1 MDIFLQVIVTGI
13 ATGGVYGLIALG
25 FVLIFKATGI
35 LNLAT
40 GAFMTLGAYIC
51 LTVLGQFGA
60 PFWVA
65 FLCTLGFAIV
75 MGIVLERIILRPLIG
90 EPIISVVMVTI
101 GLSSILQGLTHI
113 IWSPEYRSF
122 PEIFPPEPLDL
133 GFAIVPS
140 GLLWGFIFAAI
151 GTIIFILIFKLTR
164 TGVAMR
170 ATASDQQA
178 ALSMGISVR
187 WIFALSWSYGAVAAV
202 IGGIVIGNI
211 SGISIYLGDIGLKVL
226 AVIILGGLDSIG
238 GAILGGLIIGILENL
253 TGLYLDPVFGG
264 GVKNVAPFFILVLII
279 MIRPYG
285 LFGKKIIERVCILD
299 TGRWFLVSGCW
310 LLVAAI
316 SEVSARSQR
325 PVTSD
330 K

>member
-1 MDIFLQVIVTGI
+1 MAGVAVSSTAGFAEAGEVRLMEIFIQLIVTGI

-90 EPIISVVMVTI
+90 QPIISVVMVTI
-101 GLSSILQGLTHI
+101 GLSSILQGLTHV

-151 GTIIFILIFKLTR
+151 GTIIFTLIFKLTR

-187 WIFALSWSYGAVAAV
+187 WVFALSWSYGAVAAV

-238 GAILGGLIIGILENL
+238 GAIIGGLIIGILENL
-253 TGLYLDPVFGG
+253 AGLYLDPVFGG
-264 GVKNVAPFFILVLII
+264 GVKDVAPFFILIVII

-285 LFGKKIIERVCILD
+285 LFGKKIIERV
-299 TGRWFLVSGCW
+299 
-310 LLVAAI
+310 
-316 SEVSARSQR
+316 
-325 PVTSD
+325 
-330 K
+330 

>member
-1 MDIFLQVIVTGI
+1 MDIFIQLIVTGI

-65 FLCTLGFAIV
+65 FLCTLGFAVV

-90 EPIISVVMVTI
+90 QPIISVVMVTI
-101 GLSSILQGLTHI
+101 GLSSILQGLTHV

-151 GTIIFILIFKLTR
+151 GTIIFTLIFKLTR

-187 WIFALSWSYGAVAAV
+187 WVFALSWSYGAVAAV

-238 GAILGGLIIGILENL
+238 GAIIGGLIIGILENL
-253 TGLYLDPVFGG
+253 AGLYLDPVFGG
-264 GVKNVAPFFILVLII
+264 GVKDVAPFIILIVII

-285 LFGKKIIERVCILD
+285 LFGKKIIERV
-299 TGRWFLVSGCW
+299 
-310 LLVAAI
+310 
-316 SEVSARSQR
+316 
-325 PVTSD
+325 
-330 K
+330 

>member
-1 MDIFLQVIVTGI
+1 MDIFIQMIVTGI

-40 GAFMTLGAYIC
+40 GAIMTLGAYIC
-51 LTVLGQFGA
+51 LTALGQLGA
-60 PFWVA
+60 PFWLA
-65 FLCTLGFAIV
+65 FLCTLGFAV
-75 MGIVLERIILRPLIG
+75 VLGIVLERIILRPLIG

-101 GLSSILQGLTHI
+101 GLSSILQGLTHV
-113 IWSPEYRSF
+113 IWSPDYRSF

-133 GFAIVPS
+133 GFAVVPS

-151 GTIIFILIFKLTR
+151 GTLIFILMFKLTR

-187 WIFALSWSYGAVAAV
+187 WIFALSWSYGAVAAF

-253 TGLYLDPVFGG
+253 AGLYLDPVFGG
-264 GVKNVAPFFILVLII
+264 GVKDVAPFVILVLII

-285 LFGKKIIERVCILD
+285 LFGKKIIERV
-299 TGRWFLVSGCW
+299 
-310 LLVAAI
+310 
-316 SEVSARSQR
+316 
-325 PVTSD
+325 
-330 K
+330 

>member
-1 MDIFLQVIVTGI
+1 MEIFLQIIITGI

-51 LTVLGQFGA
+51 LTVLSQLGA
-60 PFWVA
+60 PFWLA
-65 FLCTLGFAIV
+65 FIGTLGFAILLGV
-75 MGIVLERIILRPLIG
+75 VLEKIILRPLIG

-101 GLSSILQGLTHI
+101 GLSSILQGLTHL
-113 IWSPEYRSF
+113 IWSPDFRSF
-122 PEIFPPEPLDL
+122 PEIFPAEPLDL
-133 GFAIVPS
+133 GIAIVPS
-140 GLLWGFIFAAI
+140 GLLWGFIFAAV

-187 WIFALSWSYGAVAAV
+187 WVFALSWSYGAVAAV

-238 GAILGGLIIGILENL
+238 GAILGGLIIGVLENL
-253 TGLYLDPVFGG
+253 AGLYLDPIFGG
-264 GVKNVAPFFILVLII
+264 GVKDVAPFFILVLII

-285 LFGKKIIERVCILD
+285 LFGKKIIERV
-299 TGRWFLVSGCW
+299 
-310 LLVAAI
+310 
-316 SEVSARSQR
+316 
-325 PVTSD
+325 
-330 K
+330 

>member
-1 MDIFLQVIVTGI
+1 VALELNLMDIFLQVIVTGI

-40 GAFMTLGAYIC
+40 GAIMTLGAYIC

-60 PFWVA
+60 PFWLA
-65 FLCTLGFAIV
+65 FLCTLGFAV
-75 MGIVLERIILRPLIG
+75 LMGIVLERIILRPLIG

-101 GLSSILQGLTHI
+101 GLSSILQGLTHV

-264 GVKNVAPFFILVLII
+264 GVKDVAPFIILVLII

-285 LFGKKIIERVCILD
+285 LFGKKIIERV
-299 TGRWFLVSGCW
+299 
-310 LLVAAI
+310 
-316 SEVSARSQR
+316 
-325 PVTSD
+325 
-330 K
+330 

>member
-1 MDIFLQVIVTGI
+1 MDILLQIIVTGI

-40 GAFMTLGAYIC
+40 GTIMTLGAFIC
-51 LTVLGQFGA
+51 LTVLDAVGA

-65 FLCTLGFAIV
+65 FMVTLAFAFIL
-75 MGIVLERIILRPLIG
+75 GLFIERTILRPLIG
-90 EPIISVVMVTI
+90 EPIIAVIMVTI
-101 GLSSILQGLTHI
+101 GLSSILRGLTNI

-122 PEIFPPEPLDL
+122 PDIFPPEPLDL
-133 GFAIVPS
+133 GFAVVPS
-140 GLLWGFIFAAI
+140 GLLWGFIFAAV
-151 GTIIFILIFKLTR
+151 GTVIFILIFKFTR

-178 ALSMGISVR
+178 ALSVGISVR
-187 WIFALSWSYGAVAAV
+187 WVFALSWSFGAIAAV

-211 SGISIYLGDIGLKVL
+211 SGISIYMGDIGLKVL

-238 GAILGGLIIGILENL
+238 GAIIGGLIIGILENL
-253 TGLYLDPVFGG
+253 AGLYLDPVFGG
-264 GVKNVAPFFILVLII
+264 GVKDVAPFFILVLII

-285 LFGKKIIERVCILD
+285 LFGKKIIERV
-299 TGRWFLVSGCW
+299 
-310 LLVAAI
+310 
-316 SEVSARSQR
+316 
-325 PVTSD
+325 
-330 K
+330 

>member
-1 MDIFLQVIVTGI
+1 MDLVDIFLQIIVTGI

-65 FLCTLGFAIV
+65 FIGTLGFAIV

-140 GLLWGFIFAAI
+140 GLLWGFVFAAI

-264 GVKNVAPFFILVLII
+264 GVKDVAPFFILVLII

-285 LFGKKIIERVCILD
+285 LFGKKIIERV
-299 TGRWFLVSGCW
+299 
-310 LLVAAI
+310 
-316 SEVSARSQR
+316 
-325 PVTSD
+325 
-330 K
+330 

>member
-60 PFWVA
+60 PFWLA
-65 FLCTLGFAIV
+65 FLCTLGFAILL
-75 MGIVLERIILRPLIG
+75 GIVLERIILRPLIG

-101 GLSSILQGLTHI
+101 GLASILQGLTHV
-113 IWSPEYRSF
+113 IWSPDYRSF

-151 GTIIFILIFKLTR
+151 GTLIFILIFKLTR

-187 WIFALSWSYGAVAAV
+187 WVFALSWSYGAVAAV

-253 TGLYLDPVFGG
+253 AGLYLDPVFGG
-264 GVKNVAPFFILVLII
+264 GVKDVAPFVILVLII

-285 LFGKKIIERVCILD
+285 LFGKKIIERV
-299 TGRWFLVSGCW
+299 
-310 LLVAAI
+310 
-316 SEVSARSQR
+316 
-325 PVTSD
+325 
-330 K
+330 

>member
-1 MDIFLQVIVTGI
+1 LNSFSRDGIGNLCFVSQHVQLYEQIDLCLLNMEIFLQIIITGI

-51 LTVLGQFGA
+51 LTVLSQLGA
-60 PFWVA
+60 PFWLA
-65 FLCTLGFAIV
+65 FLCTLGFAIIL
-75 MGIVLERIILRPLIG
+75 GIVLERIILRPLIG

-101 GLSSILQGLTHI
+101 GLSSILQGLTHL
-113 IWSPEYRSF
+113 IWSPDFRSF

-133 GFAIVPS
+133 GIAIVPS
-140 GLLWGFIFAAI
+140 GLLWGFIFAAVA
-151 GTIIFILIFKLTR
+151 TVIFILIFKLTR

-187 WIFALSWSYGAVAAV
+187 WVFALSWSYGAVAAV

-238 GAILGGLIIGILENL
+238 GAILGGLIIGVLENL
-253 TGLYLDPVFGG
+253 AGLYLDPIFGG
-264 GVKNVAPFFILVLII
+264 GVKDVAPFFILVLII

-285 LFGKKIIERVCILD
+285 LFGKKIIERV
-299 TGRWFLVSGCW
+299 
-310 LLVAAI
+310 
-316 SEVSARSQR
+316 
-325 PVTSD
+325 
-330 K
+330 

>member
-1 MDIFLQVIVTGI
+1 MDIFIQIIVTGI

-51 LTVLGQFGA
+51 LTVIGQLGA
-60 PFWVA
+60 PFWLA
-65 FLCTLGFAIV
+65 FLCTLGFAILL
-75 MGIVLERIILRPLIG
+75 GIVLERLILRPLIG

-101 GLSSILQGLTHI
+101 GLSSILQGLTHL
-113 IWSPEYRSF
+113 IWSPDYRSF

-140 GLLWGFIFAAI
+140 GLLWGFIFSAV

-202 IGGIVIGNI
+202 IGGIVVGNI

-253 TGLYLDPVFGG
+253 AGLYLDPIFGG
-264 GVKNVAPFFILVLII
+264 GVKDVAPFFILVVII

-285 LFGKKIIERVCILD
+285 LFGKKIIERV
-299 TGRWFLVSGCW
+299 
-310 LLVAAI
+310 
-316 SEVSARSQR
+316 
-325 PVTSD
+325 
-330 K
+330 

>member
-51 LTVLGQFGA
+51 LTVLTKLGA

-65 FLCTLGFAIV
+65 FLATLGFAVV

-113 IWSPEYRSF
+113 IWSPDYQSF
-122 PEIFPPEPLDL
+122 PEIFPPDPLDL
-133 GFAIVPS
+133 GFAVVPS
-140 GLLWGFIFAAI
+140 GLLWGFVFAAI
-151 GTIIFILIFKLTR
+151 ATIIFFLIFKLTR
-164 TGVAMR
+164 TGIAMR

-178 ALSMGISVR
+178 AQSMGISAR

-253 TGLYLDPVFGG
+253 AGLYLDPVFGG
-264 GVKNVAPFFILVLII
+264 GVKDVAPFFILVLII

-285 LFGKKIIERVCILD
+285 LFGKRIIERV
-299 TGRWFLVSGCW
+299 
-310 LLVAAI
+310 
-316 SEVSARSQR
+316 
-325 PVTSD
+325 
-330 K
+330 

>member
-1 MDIFLQVIVTGI
+1 MDIFLQMIVTGT

-60 PFWVA
+60 PFWLA

-75 MGIVLERIILRPLIG
+75 LGIVLERIILRPLIG

-101 GLSSILQGLTHI
+101 GLSSILQGLTHV
-113 IWSPEYRSF
+113 IWSPDYRSF
-122 PEIFPPEPLDL
+122 PEIFPPDPLDL
-133 GFAIVPS
+133 GFAVIPS
-140 GLLWGFIFAAI
+140 GLLWGFIFAAL

-253 TGLYLDPVFGG
+253 AGLYLDPVFGG
-264 GVKNVAPFFILVLII
+264 GVKDVAPFVILVLII

-285 LFGKKIIERVCILD
+285 LFGKKIIERV
-299 TGRWFLVSGCW
+299 
-310 LLVAAI
+310 
-316 SEVSARSQR
+316 
-325 PVTSD
+325 
-330 K
+330 

>member
-1 MDIFLQVIVTGI
+1 MDIFLQLIVTGI

-51 LTVLGQFGA
+51 LMVLGQFGA
-60 PFWVA
+60 PFWLA

-75 MGIVLERIILRPLIG
+75 LGIVLERIILRPLIG

-101 GLSSILQGLTHI
+101 GLSSILQGLTHV
-113 IWSPEYRSF
+113 IWSPDFRSF

-187 WIFALSWSYGAVAAV
+187 WVFALSWSYGAVAAV

-264 GVKNVAPFFILVLII
+264 GVKDVAPFVILVLII

-285 LFGKKIIERVCILD
+285 LFGKRIIERV
-299 TGRWFLVSGCW
+299 
-310 LLVAAI
+310 
-316 SEVSARSQR
+316 
-325 PVTSD
+325 
-330 K
+330 